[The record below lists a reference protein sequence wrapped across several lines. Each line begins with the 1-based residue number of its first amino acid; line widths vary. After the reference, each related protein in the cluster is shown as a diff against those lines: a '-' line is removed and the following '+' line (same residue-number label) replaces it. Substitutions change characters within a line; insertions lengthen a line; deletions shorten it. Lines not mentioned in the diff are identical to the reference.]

1 MSLPR
6 ELRIVDG
13 KLIQTPVSA
22 VYGLRDGEAPAD
34 GTLPAACE
42 IEVAFGG
49 GDADFNLFTKAD
61 GTGGLTMHYDAAK
74 GVCTFDKTGM
84 TNRCNEHVGEVLDMP
99 LANGLKKLDIFVD
112 RSSVE
117 YFANDGEATFTAHSY
132 PTAEEFHYTAC
143 GDVQVKIW
151 KLKASVKDDFV
162 V

>member
-1 MSLPR
+1 MRSLSGSVKRKHMTELAEYRRQLWKNPR
-6 ELRIVDG
+6 LRF
-13 KLIQTPVSA
+13 LF
-22 VYGLRDGEAPAD
+22 
-34 GTLPAACE
+34 
-42 IEVAFGG
+42 IE
-49 GDADFNLFTKAD
+49 
-61 GTGGLTMHYDAAK
+61 
-74 GVCTFDKTGM
+74 M

-117 YFANDGEATFTAHSY
+117 YFANDGEATFAAHSY